1 MNINAKDIGNSKILK
16 SNRVDAIVSEWYLWE
31 IMTRKNMTLERIEA
45 QSEVLTPLY
54 EAFFAGLQSLN
65 YKWSIVMCFPFW
77 EMNWKYFYFEGIY
90 DILNKYCQI
99 QELFPPYM
107 DIEPT
112 KTGSLF
118 YKRDKQMVW
127 REIFKLKMK

>member
-1 MNINAKDIGNSKILK
+1 
-16 SNRVDAIVSEWYLWE
+16 
-31 IMTRKNMTLERIEA
+31 MTRKNISTDRIEA
-45 QSEVLTPLY
+45 QREILWDLY
-54 EAFFAGLQSLN
+54 ENFFSGLQKIN

-77 EMNWKYFYFEGIY
+77 EMEWKYFYFEGIY
-90 DILNKYCQI
+90 DIINKYCQI

-118 YKRDKQMVW
+118 YKRDKQLVG
-127 REIFKLKMK
+127 REIFKLKMR